1 MDTVAWVASGAR
13 SLYKHRRR
21 CAIVERWG
29 TGMLDVGQALDR
41 VATRT
46 ARGLLGW
53 SARHAHP
60 SRRGWIVGLRH
71 ELHEIEGGWARL
83 ALAMS
88 GLRIAYLAAVP
99 SEHVARNEAPESWRI
114 AAGGVLLGLL
124 AWIAFSTQV
133 PDLEQLPAEVLFC
146 FLTLYF
152 FTVGFLSGRRT
163 GQTSKGAWA
172 GVIAGL
178 AFGVAVCAHMTVVS
192 FAEGPRTTIVY
203 GGPNQ
208 VAIAWSG
215 VVFFMILGAIAGALG
230 ARLAIRERR
239 RLRRAEDRPPI

>member
-1 MDTVAWVASGAR
+1 VATRES
-13 SLYKHRRR
+13 
-21 CAIVERWG
+21 EEMEQ
-29 TGMLDVGQALDR
+29 GMLDVGQTLDR

-46 ARGLLGW
+46 ARSMLGW

-60 SRRGWIVGLRH
+60 SRRGWIVALRH
-71 ELHEIEGGWARL
+71 ELHEVEGGWARL

-88 GLRIAYLAAVP
+88 GLRLAYLAAVP

-114 AAGGVLLGLL
+114 AAGGMLLGLL
-124 AWIAFSTQV
+124 AWIAFATRV
-133 PDLEQLPAEVLFC
+133 PDLERLPAEVLFC
-146 FLTLYF
+146 FLMLYF
-152 FTVGFLSGRRT
+152 YTVGFLSGRRT

-192 FAEGPRTTIVY
+192 FAEGTRTTIMY

-215 VVFFMILGAIAGALG
+215 VVFFIIVGAICGSLGAQ
-230 ARLAIRERR
+230 LAIRERR
-239 RLRRAEDRPPI
+239 RLRRAEHRPPS

>member
-1 MDTVAWVASGAR
+1 
-13 SLYKHRRR
+13 
-21 CAIVERWG
+21 
-29 TGMLDVGQALDR
+29 MLDVREALDR

-53 SARHAHP
+53 SAQHAHP
-60 SRRGWIVGLRH
+60 SRRGWIVALRH

-83 ALAMS
+83 ALALQ
-88 GLRIAYLAAVP
+88 GLRIAYLAAAP
-99 SEHVARNEAPESWRI
+99 SEQFARHEAPESWRI

-124 AWIAFSTQV
+124 AWIAFATQV
-133 PDLEQLPAEVLFC
+133 PNLEQLPAEVLFC

-152 FTVGFLSGRRT
+152 YTVGFLSGRRT
-163 GQTSKGAWA
+163 GQTSKGSWA
-172 GVIAGL
+172 GAIGGL
-178 AFGVAVCAHMTVVS
+178 AFGMAVCAHMTAVS
-192 FAEGPRTTIVY
+192 FAEGVRTTIMY

-215 VVFFMILGAIAGALG
+215 LVFFMVLGAICGALG

-239 RLRRAEDRPPI
+239 RLRRAEDRPPG

>member
-1 MDTVAWVASGAR
+1 
-13 SLYKHRRR
+13 
-21 CAIVERWG
+21 
-29 TGMLDVGQALDR
+29 MLDVGQALDR

-46 ARGLLGW
+46 ARGVLGW

-60 SRRGWIVGLRH
+60 SRRGWIVALRH
-71 ELHEIEGGWARL
+71 ELYEVQGAWARL
-83 ALAMS
+83 ALALS
-88 GLRIAYLAAVP
+88 GLRIACLAAAP
-99 SEHVARNEAPESWRI
+99 AEHLIRNEAPESWRI
-114 AAGGVLLGLL
+114 AAGGVLLGVL
-124 AWIAFSTQV
+124 AWFAFSTRV
-133 PDLEQLPAEVLFC
+133 PDLERLPAEVLFC

-172 GVIAGL
+172 GIIAGL
-178 AFGVAVCAHMTVVS
+178 AFGVAVCAHMIVVS
-192 FAEGPRTTIVY
+192 FAEGARTTIMY

-215 VVFFMILGAIAGALG
+215 VVFFMVLGAICGALG

-239 RLRRAEDRPPI
+239 RLRQAEDPPSS